1 MSIWYELSP
10 RADLPYAVR
19 QIHWPHDSMAAI
31 RFCVCAPSE
40 DRARE
45 LASTEARDKVW
56 GDPRLTQCRLVSE
69 KEFVI
74 GAS

>member
-10 RADLPYAVR
+10 RPDLPYIER
-19 QIHWPHDSMAAI
+19 QRYWPHNDMKTI
-31 RFCVCAPSE
+31 RFCVCSPSE

-45 LASTEARDKVW
+45 LASTEAKDKVW
-56 GDPRLTQCRLVSE
+56 SDPRLTQCRLVSE

-74 GAS
+74 GST